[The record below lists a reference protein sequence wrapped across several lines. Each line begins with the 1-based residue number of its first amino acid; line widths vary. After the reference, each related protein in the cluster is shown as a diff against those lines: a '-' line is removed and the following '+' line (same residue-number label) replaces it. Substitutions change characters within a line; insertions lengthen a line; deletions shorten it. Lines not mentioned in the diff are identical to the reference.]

1 MSLFDRAHM
10 TFYST
15 LIETMHLYHFRYTVS
30 YLSKVIDFNLH
41 HLNLCPTG
49 SDLGGISL
57 LSLASKNK
65 RPWATMWC
73 CLCDPMLSRFSRIPT
88 CDRQTQSHSIHHASI
103 MSHGKNAAMMT
114 D

>member
-15 LIETMHLYHFRYTVS
+15 LIETMRLYHFRYTVS

-57 LSLASKNK
+57 LSLASKT
-65 RPWATMWC
+65 RDPGLPCGVVYVILCLAVLVEYRLVTDRHRATAYTT
-73 CLCDPMLSRFSRIPT
+73 L
-88 CDRQTQSHSIHHASI
+88 A
-103 MSHGKNAAMMT
+103 
-114 D
+114 